1 MNIVSVF
8 EVLLVSLSRSL
19 KTINNMKNS
28 GFTFRKRLA
37 SFRYAFNG
45 IRLLIQKEHNA
56 WIHCF
61 AAICVVIAGFFF
73 GLSQTEWIAVVIVI
87 GAVLSAEAIN
97 SSIESLADLVS
108 PEYNEIIK
116 KNERP
121 RGRSRLN
128 YGNSSAIVGSI
139 IFFPKLG
146 F

>member
-61 AAICVVIAGFFF
+61 AKDLAA
-73 GLSQTEWIAVVIVI
+73 
-87 GAVLSAEAIN
+87 GAVLIMAI
-97 SSIESLADLVS
+97 AA
-108 PEYNEIIK
+108 
-116 KNERP
+116 
-121 RGRSRLN
+121 
-128 YGNSSAIVGSI
+128 AIVGSI

>member
-56 WIHCF
+56 WI
-61 AAICVVIAGFFF
+61 
-73 GLSQTEWIAVVIVI
+73 LSLIHI
-87 GAVLSAEAIN
+87 
-97 SSIESLADLVS
+97 
-108 PEYNEIIK
+108 
-116 KNERP
+116 
-121 RGRSRLN
+121 
-128 YGNSSAIVGSI
+128 
-139 IFFPKLG
+139 
-146 F
+146 

>member
-97 SSIESLADLVS
+97 SSIE
-108 PEYNEIIK
+108 YNEIIK
-116 KNERP
+116 KTKDLAA
-121 RGRSRLN
+121 GAVLIMAIAA
-128 YGNSSAIVGSI
+128 AIVGSI

>member
-28 GFTFRKRLA
+28 GFTFRKRL
-37 SFRYAFNG
+37 AFNG

-116 KNERP
+116 KTKDLAA
-121 RGRSRLN
+121 GAVLIMAIAA
-128 YGNSSAIVGSI
+128 AIVGSI

>member
-61 AAICVVIAGFFF
+61 AAILCGYCRLFLRFIPDRMD
-73 GLSQTEWIAVVIVI
+73 S
-87 GAVLSAEAIN
+87 
-97 SSIESLADLVS
+97 
-108 PEYNEIIK
+108 
-116 KNERP
+116 
-121 RGRSRLN
+121 GRDRN
-128 YGNSSAIVGSI
+128 REPY
-139 IFFPKLG
+139 
-146 F
+146 

>member
-19 KTINNMKNS
+19 KTINNMKNN

-87 GAVLSAEAIN
+87 GAVLSAEFIHR
-97 SSIESLADLVS
+97 IIGRFSLTRIQR
-108 PEYNEIIK
+108 NNK

-128 YGNSSAIVGSI
+128 YGNSSRHSRIDY
-139 IFFPKLG
+139 FFP
-146 F
+146 

>member
-61 AAICVVIAGFFF
+61 AAFVWLLPAF
-73 GLSQTEWIAVVIVI
+73 
-87 GAVLSAEAIN
+87 
-97 SSIESLADLVS
+97 SSV
-108 PEYNEIIK
+108 Y
-116 KNERP
+116 P
-121 RGRSRLN
+121 RQNG
-128 YGNSSAIVGSI
+128 
-139 IFFPKLG
+139 
-146 F
+146 

>member
-87 GAVLSAEAIN
+87 GAVLSDR
-97 SSIESLADLVS
+97 SSIEVYDLETIAALAFRIESFGAAKVRKVLL
-108 PEYNEIIK
+108 
-116 KNERP
+116 ERITH
-121 RGRSRLN
+121 R
-128 YGNSSAIVGSI
+128 
-139 IFFPKLG
+139 
-146 F
+146 